1 VQVSFQTEFIM
12 EEGSEAEADV
22 VVFRTGIGIA
32 RAAGPIA
39 VGLGCVWEMSRRD
52 YLFLYLEEEFPY
64 YVHDIPLSPDLSSL
78 PSSAL
83 LSLFH
88 D

>member
-1 VQVSFQTEFIM
+1 MQVSFQTEFIM

-39 VGLGCVWEMSRRD
+39 VGLGCVCGRCPDGTIYFCIWKRSSPIMSMI
-52 YLFLYLEEEFPY
+52 Y
-64 YVHDIPLSPDLSSL
+64 H
-78 PSSAL
+78 
-83 LSLFH
+83 
-88 D
+88 